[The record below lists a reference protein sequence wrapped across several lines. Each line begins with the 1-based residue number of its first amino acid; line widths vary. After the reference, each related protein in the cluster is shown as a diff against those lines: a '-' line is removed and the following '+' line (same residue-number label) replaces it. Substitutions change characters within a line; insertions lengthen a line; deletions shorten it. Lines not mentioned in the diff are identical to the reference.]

1 MASRIFSASTSLSIV
16 ERNSFEALRN
26 SAIILP
32 RLLPISGSLRGPKM
46 ISATTKI
53 RKSSGPPNV
62 PNIAWLPPGSI
73 LSESPFCVDTPSRG
87 TYS

>member
-1 MASRIFSASTSLSIV
+1 
-16 ERNSFEALRN
+16 
-26 SAIILP
+26 
-32 RLLPISGSLRGPKM
+32 LRGPKM

-53 RKSSGPPNV
+53 KKSSGPPNV